1 MVVGSWLSFYTGIL
15 CSPLHWLPQQKL
27 HTIIGSRLLWDRSVV
42 IVTCVCAHHHAEG
55 KGAELWRIMTRFCC
69 FQVIAAFR
77 VILVQNG
84 TPDLSWLSELS
95 LVWRGVIP
103 ALLDMFWGVL
113 WGLPF
118 LLCGFHEDVWLL
130 TWTAIFQIAQIRW
143 AQPHRVRVSAVQP
156 LSC

>member
-15 CSPLHWLPQQKL
+15 CSPLCWLPQQKL

-42 IVTCVCAHHHAEG
+42 TVTCVCAHHHAEG

-118 LLCGFHEDVWLL
+118 LLWISRGRLIANLNSHLSDSSDQVSSAPQSPCVSC
-130 TWTAIFQIAQIRW
+130 TA
-143 AQPHRVRVSAVQP
+143 S
-156 LSC
+156 